1 MPQPTLEI
9 TPLGAALVEAMPD
22 RKKMA
27 HVRKLFKQKK
37 CPDSELFSVEEV
49 EHWYFDRG
57 QKIKG
62 IERRGSI
69 NG

>member
-1 MPQPTLEI
+1 MQQPTLEI

-27 HVRKLFKQKK
+27 RIRRMFREKK
-37 CPDSELFSVEEV
+37 CPDSELFTAKAVEK
-49 EHWYFDRG
+49 WYADRG

-62 IERRGSI
+62 IERT
-69 NG
+69 